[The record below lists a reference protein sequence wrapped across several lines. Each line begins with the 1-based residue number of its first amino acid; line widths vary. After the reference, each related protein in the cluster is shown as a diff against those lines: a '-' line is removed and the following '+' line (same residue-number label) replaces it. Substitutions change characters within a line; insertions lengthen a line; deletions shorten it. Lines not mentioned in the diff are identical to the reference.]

1 MWTFSSSFSLS
12 SFWLAFFFSPT
23 GLYTLQ
29 IKESKGKG
37 KQPEKKRMTESAYLK
52 SSVGPV
58 LAKAVAET
66 VLAQP
71 SNPQEYLA
79 LYLLHVLQEE
89 ERRGAAAERKKK
101 AEVQRQMWASER
113 ALREKRAADTIQR
126 FYRQCKRNLQLRRE
140 EEEALWSKYEEAE
153 GEAEELL
160 DEEETAAAAGKS
172 VDDADKMDGKDG
184 AAAAGGVDGNNEE
197 EMIEDAASAM
207 EEARREFYKAQ
218 RFMLHI
224 RKALIGALKKELTDQ
239 REQIRVEQDRMYDVL
254 DLAEVERREREEA
267 EFVAAVTAGAIPS
280 SAAITELVKK
290 STIPRH
296 ERISTSMILY
306 RVLRCWCYF
315 FFDSTPKQTDTPAKV
330 AALVKPFTFMQL
342 LRAFNP
348 VASYQRNRPL
358 RIGLEGKHE
367 EGEGDADDTLQDGG
381 EEPLPQPKPRQARRV
396 SRVLRVLMHDGEY
409 VCAVNPADYLDE
421 EEGVEK
427 NSTASERGA
436 ALATLVETAAK
447 KHGVM
452 LYALLRML
460 RTASAY
466 RDARDHWISLLQQNG
481 QDVPPNEEMPEDD
494 DADSKN
500 EEGLRDDDGEV
511 DEAAVR
517 RLLLVIGTDTDEALA
532 KLWADQDE
540 MQRKKWQAMAAAR
553 RSEEE
558 EEVATNDEGEED
570 TGDE

>member
-1 MWTFSSSFSLS
+1 
-12 SFWLAFFFSPT
+12 
-23 GLYTLQ
+23 
-29 IKESKGKG
+29 
-37 KQPEKKRMTESAYLK
+37 MTESAYLK

-66 VLAQP
+66 VLARP

-126 FYRQCKRNLQLRRE
+126 FYRHCRRKLQLRRE

-160 DEEETAAAAGKS
+160 DEEEAAAAAGKS
-172 VDDADKMDGKDG
+172 TDEVDKMDEKDG

-197 EMIEDAASAM
+197 EMIEDAASAV
-207 EEARREFYKAQ
+207 EEARRDFYKAQ

-224 RKALIGALKKELTDQ
+224 RKALIGALKKELTDK
-239 REQIRVEQDRMYDVL
+239 REQIRVGQDRMYDLL
-254 DLAEVERREREEA
+254 DLAEVERREKEEA

-290 STIPRH
+290 SEIPRH
-296 ERISTSMILY
+296 ESISTSMILY
-306 RVLRCWCYF
+306 RVMRCWCYL

-367 EGEGDADDTLQDGG
+367 EGEGDADDMLQDGG
-381 EEPLPQPKPRQARRV
+381 DEPLPQPKPRQARRV
-396 SRVLRVLMHDGEY
+396 SRVLRVLVHDAEY

-421 EEGVEK
+421 EEEEGAAK

-447 KHGVM
+447 KHSVM

-466 RDARDHWISLLQQNG
+466 RDARDRWVSLLQQNG
-481 QDVPPNEEMPEDD
+481 QDAPPNEEMPEDD

-553 RSEEE
+553 RGEEE
-558 EEVATNDEGEED
+558 EEVATNDEGD
-570 TGDE
+570 DDAGDD